1 MGLGFYSFWLEVEN
15 NGHASGERPLKTRQ
29 GHRRP
34 FLSTQ
39 GLGFFPYCLARSM
52 QGRQDHKTNDVH
64 IRNDSGNHQGFRV
77 LGFRV

>member
-1 MGLGFYSFWLEVEN
+1 MGFGFYSLWLEVEN

-39 GLGFFPYCLARSM
+39 GLVFSLPLGSKHAGQTGS
-52 QGRQDHKTNDVH
+52 QDE
-64 IRNDSGNHQGFRV
+64 
-77 LGFRV
+77 